1 MAIHGKQLKDASID
15 LTKLEGIAAAPTAGQ
30 LLVAASN
37 GSMQALS
44 VGGDL
49 TASVSGG
56 TLDLSIGLGTIQ
68 LSMIDAAAIVSE
80 AEGIG
85 SNDNDTTIPTSAAV
99 KDYVDTEAAAQDL
112 DFSAD
117 SGTGAVLLDSQ
128 ALEFTGGTGIDTSAS
143 GKTVTLAIDSTVATL
158 TGSQTLT
165 NKTLTSAVLNT
176 GVSGTA
182 IKDEDDMASDSATHL
197 ATQQSIKKYVDD
209 SVASAGG
216 GTMSKFT
223 ISDGSNTQDIEQ
235 ADTLTFAGTTN
246 EVDVA
251 VSATD
256 TLTIGLP
263 ANVTVS
269 NDLDVSNDLTVAKNL
284 VVGQNLTVNGTT
296 TTVNSTTVTVDD
308 PIFTL
313 GGDSAP
319 SSDDNKDRGIEFR
332 WHNGTAAK
340 TGFFGFDDS
349 TGRLAF
355 IPDATNTNEVFS
367 GTLGAIEGSEL
378 YISGTSAVTSSGA
391 AKVQSAVA
399 GQGLAHASGVLSLD
413 LNQLDEKGIDVATD
427 SVVFIDSDDSNI
439 SKKETVADLVTG
451 VAGDGLAAAS
461 GVLSLSLNELTAA
474 AVNVAGDS
482 IAIIDASDSNNSRKE
497 SIADLATAMA
507 GTSASTGV
515 KATNGVFEV
524 TLTSFM
530 QSGSIASNQTDGSTV
545 DVVTLTHTP
554 VAAIDLRI
562 NGIAYPQGTS
572 TAGYWY
578 NDNGTIKWNDD
589 GLHEAG
595 LLLDTNDKY
604 QVIYDYFA
612 S

>member
-1 MAIHGKQLKDASID
+1 MAIHGKQLASGSIPFSKLHED
-15 LTKLEGIAAAPTAGQ
+15 VVAISSEGVAVNDDVTLPTTK
-30 LLVAASN
+30 
-37 GSMQALS
+37 
-44 VGGDL
+44 
-49 TASVSGG
+49 
-56 TLDLSIGLGTIQ
+56 
-68 LSMIDAAAIVSE
+68 
-80 AEGIG
+80 
-85 SNDNDTTIPTSAAV
+85 AV
-99 KDYVDTEAAAQDL
+99 KEYVDAQVTAQDL
-112 DFSAD
+112 DLAGD
-117 SGTGAVLLDSQ
+117 SGTGAVDLDSQ
-128 ALEFTGGTGIDTSAS
+128 SLTIAGGTGLSSTAANQ
-143 GKTVTLAIDSTVATL
+143 TVTLAIDATVATL
-158 TGSQTLT
+158 AGSQTLT

-182 IKDEDDMASDSATHL
+182 IKDEDDMASNSATHL

-209 SVASAGG
+209 SVSTAGG
-216 GTMSKFT
+216 GTMSMFK
-223 ISDGSNTQDIEQ
+223 ISDGSNTQDIVN
-235 ADTLTFAGTTN
+235 DNTITFAGTSN
-246 EVDVA
+246 EIDVA

-256 TLTIGLP
+256 TLTISLP
-263 ANVTVS
+263 NDVTIG
-269 NDLDVSNDLTVAKNL
+269 NDLTVT
-284 VVGQNLTVNGTT
+284 GDLTVSGTT

-355 IPDATNTNEVFS
+355 IPDATNTSEVFS

-399 GQGLAHASGVLSLD
+399 GEGLAHASGVLALD
-413 LNQLDEKGIDVATD
+413 LNELSDKGIDVATD
-427 SVVFIDSDDSNI
+427 SVVFIDSSDSNN
-439 SKKETVADLVTG
+439 SKKETVADLVAE

-482 IAIIDASDSNNSRKE
+482 IAIIDADDSNNSRKE
-497 SIADLATAMA
+497 SIADLAAAMA

-530 QSGSIASNQTDGSTV
+530 QSGSIASNQTNGSTV

-578 NDNGTIKWNDD
+578 NDSGTIKWNDD